1 MSGNEHD
8 QSPDIFSSEGR
19 VFQVE
24 YACKAVENSSTA
36 VAASCVDGVVIAA
49 EKALPS
55 CMQESGS
62 NNRIHRIDRQAGLCI
77 CGMLPDGKAILER
90 ARAEA
95 EHSRN
100 LLAQPILGSVLA
112 NRIASYMHVFTTHYA
127 YRPFG
132 CSIIL
137 GSYADDGPQLYVSD
151 PSGTVAG
158 YHGVALGKGKIVAK
172 AELEKLDY
180 STLTCEEAVK
190 KLVSILYDVHDK
202 QKDKLYEL
210 EVAWVCKKSNGVWE
224 HVPKSMVPP
233 PADEQG

>member
-36 VAASCVDGVVIAA
+36 VAACCVDGVVVAI
-49 EKALPS
+49 EKILS
-55 CMQESGS
+55 SRMQEAGS
-62 NNRIHRIDRQAGLCI
+62 NSRIHPVDRQAGVCI
-77 CGMLPDGKAILER
+77 CGMLPDGKAIVER
-90 ARAEA
+90 ARSEA
-95 EHSRN
+95 EQSRDVFST
-100 LLAQPILGSVLA
+100 PILGSVLA
-112 NRIASYMHVFTTHYA
+112 NRIGDFMHVFTTHYA

-132 CSIIL
+132 CSVII

-158 YHGVALGKGKIVAK
+158 YYGIALGKGKIVAK
-172 AELEKLDY
+172 SELEKLDF
-180 STLTCEEAVK
+180 STLTCEEAVP
-190 KLVSILYDVHDK
+190 KLCKILYDVHDK

-210 EVAWVCKKSNGVWE
+210 EVAWVCDKSQRRWE
-224 HVPKSMVPP
+224 HVPNGMVPP
-233 PADEQG
+233 PPA